1 MYDLDMYTYWK
12 KPFSIQRRFSIH
24 PLDEPGKR
32 KYISKE
38 SHVHHFLKKTDPFIV
53 SSILGTNYE
62 NIVKAQEKNI
72 KELEQTRQKNLNLTK
87 NQNTKTFEEEKNPI
101 PFHVTNYQNEKYHN
115 SNITLNKTTD
125 KDYLNNTKNNKLTI
139 ENPYT
144 LENNL
149 NRTSTGFRLYRK
161 PKNFYETYGY
171 DNFPYLKN
179 RKEKVLYDIQ
189 NLKNYS
195 LNVPISKNK
204 KISSSVNLR
213 DENLRLKENLLN
225 QTSNKFL
232 TSHKLP
238 SITQIANMTQ
248 RIRRFPVGYSKEM
261 GERYNPYALIPPSK
275 GLIGRNYVGD
285 KFKH

>member
-12 KPFSIQRRFSIH
+12 KPFSKQRRFSIH

-32 KYISKE
+32 KYISLE

-53 SSILGTNYE
+53 SSILGTNYDK
-62 NIVKAQEKNI
+62 IVKSQEEKI
-72 KELEQTRQKNLNLTK
+72 KQLEETRQSNLNKTKNLT
-87 NQNTKTFEEEKNPI
+87 TKTFEEEKNPI
-101 PFHVTNYQNEKYHN
+101 PCHVTNYQNEEFHN
-115 SNITLNKTTD
+115 NPDPKITNKNLT
-125 KDYLNNTKNNKLTI
+125 TKNLNI

-144 LENNL
+144 IEQKDF

-195 LNVPISKNK
+195 LNVPISTKNK
-204 KISSSVNLR
+204 FSSSVNLR
-213 DENLRLKENLLN
+213 DENNWLKTNLFN

-232 TSHKLP
+232 TTHKLP

-248 RIRRFPVGYSKEM
+248 KIRNFPVGYSKEM
-261 GERYNPYALIPPSK
+261 GERYNPYAFIPPSK
-275 GLIGRNYVGD
+275 GQVGRNFVGD

>member
-1 MYDLDMYTYWK
+1 M
-12 KPFSIQRRFSIH
+12 
-24 PLDEPGKR
+24 
-32 KYISKE
+32 
-38 SHVHHFLKKTDPFIV
+38 
-53 SSILGTNYE
+53 
-62 NIVKAQEKNI
+62 
-72 KELEQTRQKNLNLTK
+72 TK

-101 PFHVTNYQNEKYHN
+101 PCHVTNYQNEKYHIN
-115 SNITLNKTTD
+115 PDVKMS
-125 KDYLNNTKNNKLTI
+125 YLNNTTKNNLTI

-149 NRTSTGFRLYRK
+149 NKTTTGFRLYRK

-195 LNVPISKNK
+195 LNVPESKNK
-204 KISSSVNLR
+204 KISSSLNLR
-213 DENLRLKENLLN
+213 EENFRLKENLLN

-261 GERYNPYALIPPSK
+261 GERYNPYAFIPPSK
-275 GLIGRNYVGD
+275 GLIGRNFVGD

>member
-1 MYDLDMYTYWK
+1 M
-12 KPFSIQRRFSIH
+12 S
-24 PLDEPGKR
+24 
-32 KYISKE
+32 
-38 SHVHHFLKKTDPFIV
+38 
-53 SSILGTNYE
+53 
-62 NIVKAQEKNI
+62 
-72 KELEQTRQKNLNLTK
+72 
-87 NQNTKTFEEEKNPI
+87 
-101 PFHVTNYQNEKYHN
+101 
-115 SNITLNKTTD
+115 
-125 KDYLNNTKNNKLTI
+125 YLNNTTKNNLTI

-149 NRTSTGFRLYRK
+149 NKTTTGFRLYRK

-195 LNVPISKNK
+195 LNVPESKNK
-204 KISSSVNLR
+204 KISSSLNLR
-213 DENLRLKENLLN
+213 EENFRLKENLLN

-275 GLIGRNYVGD
+275 GLVGRNFVGD